1 MGYYG
6 EFRDHWRPL
15 AAASVGLT
23 SGFTITTYVNNL
35 FIPPIMK
42 EFGWTNAQIAVGGM
56 AVLIAALGQPFTGR
70 LTDKYGVRRV
80 AGFGM
85 VAQTLLFVALSM
97 MRGSF
102 AEYLL
107 IYVTLLV
114 LSATTTTAIVY
125 SRLVAHSF
133 DRAMGA
139 ALAIAAAA
147 PPLVGVLVVP
157 LLSAYI
163 DTSGWRSAYL
173 LVAVCTAAG
182 GAVALLL
189 VAPHRAAAP
198 AADTGALSANP
209 APALTPI
216 RTVIRNPAFALLVG
230 GMLLC
235 SLTIIMQSTQLKVI
249 LLNTGLSSASASWLI
264 SLFAVGVIGGLFTS
278 GVAFDRFP
286 SHLVAAVVLGLP
298 GIGLA
303 ILATGT
309 AHPVLLGAS
318 VLLLGLSQ
326 GAEGN
331 VANFMVARYFSL
343 DVFSTVAGFVIGSIA
358 LSGALGSMILAVL
371 LKATGSFTPFLV
383 LSAVAAFVGA
393 SLFLRLKNLPVVRA
407 TAARA

>member
-6 EFRDHWRPL
+6 EFRSHWRPL

-42 EFGWTNAQIAVGGM
+42 EFGWTSAQIAIGGM
-56 AVLIAALGQPFTGR
+56 AVLVAAIGQPVTGR
-70 LTDKYGVRRV
+70 LADRYGVRRV
-80 AGFGM
+80 ACFGM
-85 VAQTLLFVALSM
+85 VAQTVVFVGLSL

-102 AEYLL
+102 AEYLML
-107 IYVTLLV
+107 YVALLA
-114 LSATTTTAIVY
+114 LSATTTTSIIY
-125 SRLVAHSF
+125 SRLVVQTF

-147 PPLVGVLVVP
+147 PPLVGAMIVP

-163 DTSGWRSAYL
+163 DTSGWRPAYR

-182 GAVALLL
+182 ATLALLL
-189 VAPHRAAAP
+189 IPPHRVAAAD
-198 AADTGALSANP
+198 DTGTLLASP
-209 APALTPI
+209 AALTPI
-216 RTVIRNPAFALLVG
+216 GTVIRNPAFALLVG

-249 LLNTGLSSASASWLI
+249 LLNAGLSSASASWLI
-264 SLFAVGVIGGLFTS
+264 SLFALGVIGGLFTS
-278 GVAFDRFP
+278 GAAFDHFP
-286 SHLVAAVVLGLP
+286 AHLVAGVVLGLP

-309 AHPVLLGAS
+309 AHPVLLGAA

-343 DVFSTVAGFVIGSIA
+343 DVFSTVAGFVIGAIA

-371 LKATGSFTPFLV
+371 LNETGSFTPFLV

-393 SLFLRLKNLPVVRA
+393 TLFLRMKNLPVVRST
-407 TAARA
+407 TARD